1 MQNSRERNPAFQQR
15 TQLLPGLLATL
26 TATIQTSSPQP
37 TQAMPEGTEL
47 IHISGDSMVLVVAL
61 NDLRQ
66 PFTNLRCR
74 RVLPADQ
81 FCFYDAQLRHHP
93 LCRRLRQTMKLPSLR
108 RFPQ

>member
-1 MQNSRERNPAFQQR
+1 
-15 TQLLPGLLATL
+15 
-26 TATIQTSSPQP
+26 
-37 TQAMPEGTEL
+37 MPEGTEL

-81 FCFYDAQLRHHP
+81 FCFDDAQLRHHP
-93 LCRRLRQTMKLPSLR
+93 LTR
-108 RFPQ
+108 RFAPDDETAVAPPLPTIVCEA